1 MKLATLDKLTWVLI
15 FGGALALMLGTSTL
29 SVDATIGWPILI
41 GGAVM
46 VAAGVLTIYLRSR
59 ITESED

>member
-29 SVDATIGWPILI
+29 SVDASVGWPIVL

-46 VAAGVLTIYLRSR
+46 VAAGVLTIFLRSR
-59 ITESED
+59 ISDSED